1 MKMAINYSSIELSD
15 IAYVFSPNIVKI
27 EGRDTTK
34 IQSVTVYMADYEED
48 FHIEYTLNFNNKSE
62 VTFDISYALRHLFK
76 SIDITYISSTN
87 NHITFKSVA
96 LYFYVNTDSGQD
108 AYESIESYPVVF
120 GALKPFK
127 YYFNREVIKIKQ
139 FDGLPFSLYFPL
151 RPNAVI
157 QESLNNSK
165 VLYENTSGHSEV
177 IDLYRGNP
185 YITNVGTLGYG
196 KKYQVGLME
205 NGIALN
211 TFDTYPF
218 VEAVDSYFIYDILFQ
233 EDTGGIYLMWLN
245 SLGGRSYY
253 LFCNKGESL
262 SVEKEEYNKP
272 NDYKG
277 IVNDVPQW
285 NKKAKR
291 TLKLAIPLA
300 EKEEYD
306 YVEEVLYSPMVY
318 MQERQFGEFIR
329 VNVKTGDYERTSAE
343 LQDFVFEI
351 ELPEEYTIKI

>member
-1 MKMAINYSSIELSD
+1 MIMAINYSSIELSD

-34 IQSVTVYMADYEED
+34 ILSVTVYMTAYEDD
-48 FHIEYTLNFNNKSE
+48 FKIEYTLNFNNKSE

-76 SIDITYISSTN
+76 SIDITMYSNS
-87 NHITFKSVA
+87 NHATFKSVA

-108 AYESIESYPVVF
+108 AYESVESYPVVF

-127 YYFNREVIKIKQ
+127 YYFNKEVIKIKQ
-139 FDGLPFSLYFPL
+139 FDGLSFSLYFPL

-157 QESLNNSK
+157 QEDLNNNK

-177 IDLYRGNP
+177 IDLFIGNP

-196 KKYQVGLME
+196 EKYHVGLMD
-205 NGIALN
+205 NGIALG
-211 TFDTYPF
+211 TFDSYPF
-218 VEAVDSYFIYDILFQ
+218 VEALNSYFIYKILFQ

-262 SVEKEEYNKP
+262 SIEKEEYNKP

-291 TLKLAIPLA
+291 TLTLAIPLA

-318 MQERQFGEFIR
+318 MYERQSGEFIR
-329 VNVKTGDYERTSAE
+329 VNVKTGDFERTGAE
-343 LQDFVFEI
+343 LQDFVFDI
-351 ELPEEYTIKI
+351 ELPEEYRIKI